1 MKKIDHDIVLAYL
14 LVFLLFTLM
23 LPSFVGFALTIISTV
38 LCVLTIFLILYCKQN
53 AKEKGITFS
62 ESALELKNTLDKI
75 LKNYDKKD

>member
-1 MKKIDHDIVLAYL
+1 MKKINHDIVLAYL

-53 AKEKGITFS
+53 AKEKGIAFS

-75 LKNYDKKD
+75 LKSYDKKD